1 MYSRLSLS
9 TLFVW
14 AACNLDVRQTVGG
27 DHTDSEE
34 FRDASEH
41 DLLRRKN
48 TQGLIE
54 IPTQALRGTLN
65 MQVRARKST
74 YTHCGRMGQS

>member
-1 MYSRLSLS
+1 MGI
-9 TLFVW
+9 
-14 AACNLDVRQTVGG
+14 RQTVGG
-27 DHTDSEE
+27 DNTAGEG

-41 DLLRRKN
+41 DLQRGKKN

-65 MQVRARKST
+65 MQVRVCEHTRSL
-74 YTHCGRMGQS
+74 THTHTLRANGEERG

>member
-1 MYSRLSLS
+1 M
-9 TLFVW
+9 
-14 AACNLDVRQTVGG
+14 RQTVGG
-27 DHTDSEE
+27 DHTDSEG

-41 DLLRRKN
+41 DLLRGKK

-65 MQVRARKST
+65 MQVRVRKRT
-74 YTHCGRMGQS
+74 YTHTHTVGEWDRVKG

>member
-9 TLFVW
+9 VSTLSVW
-14 AACNLDVRQTVGG
+14 AACNLDVRQAVITQRGSG
-27 DHTDSEE
+27 MPLNT
-34 FRDASEH
+34 
-41 DLLRRKN
+41 RRGKN

-65 MQVRARKST
+65 MQVRVRKR
-74 YTHCGRMGQS
+74 THRVGEWDGVKR